1 MFYWA
6 TPAAIALIIGGMIAD
21 MEWVSTIGYYLFLL
35 YAVLRVTIW
44 KSEIKSKNLFYI
56 VIIIIISLILLLKT
70 EII

>member
-6 TPAAIALIIGGMIAD
+6 MPAAIALIIGGIIAD

-56 VIIIIISLILLLKT
+56 LIIIIISLILLLKT